1 MTKTGYLEGPSLK
14 ERFLRLVYPEKCVFC
29 GTILPDT
36 AKVSLCGPCHACL
49 PRYGRGF
56 ERMPRIP
63 GIHGLFASFVYEDSM
78 ERAIH
83 AMKFFGR
90 PRIART
96 LAFLLWE
103 ELMRQPL
110 VPDFDLIVPVPMH
123 RRKRMSRGYN
133 QSERIGQALGEIM
146 DIPVKNALAKTRHT
160 KPQSLSSREE
170 RLINLE
176 NSISVPDPSAVSGR
190 SILLVDDVV
199 TTGATLGTCAQAL
212 RDAGASWVFAAV
224 IAIA

>member
-1 MTKTGYLEGPSLK
+1 VPRTCCLDGPGLR
-14 ERFLRLVYPEKCVFC
+14 ERLIRLLYPEKCVFC
-29 GTILPDT
+29 GVLLHDSVRIS
-36 AKVSLCGPCHACL
+36 ACEPCLASL
-49 PRYGRGF
+49 PRHGKGF
-56 ERMPRIP
+56 ERIPRVPWID
-63 GIHGLFASFVYEDSM
+63 GMFAPFTYEDSI

-83 AMKFFGR
+83 AMKFFGK
-90 PRIART
+90 PKVART
-96 LAFLLWE
+96 LACLMWE
-103 ELMRQPL
+103 EMMKYPL
-110 VPDFDLIVPVPMH
+110 IPDFDLIVPVPMH
-123 RRKRMSRGYN
+123 WRKRMSRGYN

-170 RLINLE
+170 RLINLK
-176 NSISVPDPSAVSGR
+176 NSVRVTDPEVVSGL

-212 RDAGASWVFAAV
+212 RGAGASWVFAAV